1 VRRRASPTFL
11 LLGVLAAAHAV
22 ASLLLAPAWHFAKY
36 PNLVAGLVAGQLTSS
51 ELGDA
56 SPGYLLAT
64 LVLGPS
70 PMRWLQAL
78 AGGLAVVLV
87 QRMGARLGG
96 AVAGWGAAVALAAA
110 QPWLVSGAVLEP
122 DLLIGVL
129 STCAVAAVLLGDP
142 ARRRGPILAGLAVGL
157 AASLRPT
164 SLLLAAVLLGWL
176 LLRPEPSPAW
186 RDRWRSAGSAGLA
199 LLLTAVLPGLLL
211 HARAGQ
217 EWRTTMSAG
226 QVFHQGHRPESSG
239 LGATFPVLLK
249 LAEALEPDGPGHRP
263 DHAHELYRRFAAA
276 EAGRP
281 LTAPEAELAWA
292 GRSLALARLEPR
304 AFAEGLGRTLVFLVA
319 ASGLDTDVP
328 EAVALLQRSEGR
340 SLPLGWLSLAG
351 LAGVLLTLRRS
362 GATRLVIGWVGSG
375 AVAALLFYH
384 QSRYALAI
392 LPAWCLLAGLAT
404 AALAEAW
411 GSPRRLGWRVVLAL
425 APLLLLAPGF
435 VRQQRRLETRQL
447 LVPVRSHVEALK
459 GAGLWVEARAAFVEE
474 QAAFPDRVL
483 PFARRGYGLDAD
495 GADLALDAA
504 ERARARF
511 GTERPVDRYLL
522 AVLYAGAGRCD
533 LALPLASSAA
543 EAGFHAAVADSSLDP
558 DLLASD
564 CLLASGRPGPALDA
578 IRRSLRGHPGTL
590 DGLARAV
597 AAGATGS
604 PPELPRWEAE
614 LGALHDAAS
623 VRYALARQRR
633 RWGDPG
639 RALDDADW
647 LVARLPEVAPVAEF
661 ERALAL
667 LDLGRETEAL
677 QAYARSLPVR
687 LYLFGTDRLDGPFR
701 ALVAA
706 RPESR
711 VVAQVALSHWLRR
724 GDRDEVRRL
733 LAAWPGLGGPE
744 PRR

>member
-1 VRRRASPTFL
+1 M
-11 LLGVLAAAHAV
+11 AHAG

-36 PNLVAGLVAGQLTSS
+36 PNLVAGLLAGRLTPS

-56 SPGYLLAT
+56 SPGYLLAM
-64 LVLGPS
+64 LVLGPT

-96 AVAGWGAAVALAAA
+96 AVAGWGAALALAAA
-110 QPWLVSGAVLEP
+110 QPWLVYGAVLEP

-129 STCAVAAVLLGDP
+129 STGAVSSVVLGDP
-142 ARRRGPILAGLAVGL
+142 ARRRGPVLAGLAVGL

-164 SLLLAAVLLGWL
+164 ALLLGAALLGWL
-176 LLRPEPSPAW
+176 LLRREPSRTW
-186 RDRWRSAGSAGLA
+186 RQRWRTAGSFVAA
-199 LLLTAVLPGLLL
+199 LLLAAVLPGLLL

-263 DHAHELYRRFAAA
+263 DQAHELYRRFAAA

-281 LTAPEAELAWA
+281 LTSPEAELAWA
-292 GRSLALARLEPR
+292 GRSLAWARLEPR

-328 EAVALLQRSEGR
+328 EALALLRRSQGR

-351 LAGVLLTLRRS
+351 LAGVLLTLRRP
-362 GATRLVIGWVGSG
+362 GADRLVIGWVGSG
-375 AVAALLFYH
+375 AAAALLFYH

-392 LPAWCLLAGLAT
+392 LPAWCLLAGLAV
-404 AALAEAW
+404 AALAEAR
-411 GSPRRLGWRVVLAL
+411 GSPRRLAWRVGLAL

-435 VRQQRRLETRQL
+435 VRQQRRLEAREQ
-447 LVPVRSHVEALK
+447 LVPVRSEIEALK
-459 GAGLWVEARAAFVEE
+459 QAGRWGEARAAFVEE
-474 QAAFPDRVL
+474 QAAFPDWVL

-495 GADLALDAA
+495 SAGLALEAA

-511 GTERPVDRYLL
+511 GTGGAVDQYLL

-533 LALPLASSAA
+533 LALPLAGSAA
-543 EAGFHAAVADSSLDP
+543 QAGFHGAVADSSLDP

-564 CLLASGRPGPALDA
+564 CLLAMGRPGPALDA
-578 IRRSLRGHPGTL
+578 VRRSLREHPGTL

-597 AAGATGS
+597 AAGAVGS
-604 PPELPRWEAE
+604 PPELARWEAE
-614 LGALHDAAS
+614 LEALHDAAS
-623 VRYALARQRR
+623 ARYALARQRR
-633 RWGDPG
+633 RWGDPR

-647 LVARLPEVAPVAEF
+647 LVASLPEVAPVAEF

-667 LDLGRETEAL
+667 LDLGREAEAL
-677 QAYARSLPVR
+677 QAYALSLPVR
-687 LYLFGTDRLDGPFR
+687 VYLFGTDRFDGPFL

-733 LAAWPGLGGPE
+733 LVARPDLGGPD
-744 PRR
+744 PGR